1 MATIAPEIA
10 EWTAADLARRFGPI
24 PLSRIRQ
31 DPVPGTAT
39 EEDLIAIH
47 DHEDVLYELVDG
59 VLVRKTMG
67 WYEGYLASEI
77 ARRLG
82 NFIVPRR
89 LGVVVGS
96 DGMYRLNP
104 GLVRLP
110 DVSFVAMAKLPKNR
124 MPRYKICPVIPDLA
138 VEVLSESNTKKE
150 MAEKLADYF
159 ASGVRLVW
167 YIDPK
172 KKTARVF
179 TGTDRSR
186 LVRESQTLD
195 GGDVLPGFTLSLREL
210 FTDPTE

>member
-10 EWTAADLARRFGPI
+10 EWTAADLFRRFGPI

-31 DPVPGTAT
+31 DPHPGTAT

-47 DHEDVLYELVDG
+47 DREDFLYELVDG

-67 WYEGYLASEI
+67 WYEAYLA
-77 ARRLG
+77 ARISSAICV
-82 NFIVPRR
+82 FVDPRR

-110 DVSFVAMAKLPKNR
+110 DVSFVAMAKLPRNR
-124 MPRYKICPVIPDLA
+124 MPRYKICPIIPDLA

-167 YIDPK
+167 YVDPK
-172 KKTARVF
+172 KKTVRAF

-186 LVRESQTLD
+186 LVRESQALD
-195 GGDVLPGFTLSLREL
+195 GGDALPGFTLSLKEL
-210 FTDPTE
+210 FADPTA